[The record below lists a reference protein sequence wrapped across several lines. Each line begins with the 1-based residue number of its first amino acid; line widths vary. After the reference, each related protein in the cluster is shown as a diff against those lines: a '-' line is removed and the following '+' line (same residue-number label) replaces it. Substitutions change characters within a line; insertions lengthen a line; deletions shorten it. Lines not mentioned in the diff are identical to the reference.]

1 MPQPPS
7 TTAVAVPPKVTILA
21 GPTSVGKST
30 LSRYIRAT
38 YPQVHFSV
46 SATTRPA
53 RTGEIDGEDY
63 LFISPE
69 RFDELLDQDA
79 FLEWAVVHKKHRYG
93 TLRSTVEEALAAGRN
108 VLLEIDLQGARQVRE
123 KMPEAQFVFLAPPT
137 FEDLV
142 VRLIG
147 RGTEDEEER
156 RRRLETA
163 RIELAAEPEFD
174 VTIVNDDVDRAAR
187 QLVGIVCGEA
197 LTSPPSRLRDE
208 YSGS

>member
-1 MPQPPS
+1 MPH
-7 TTAVAVPPKVTILA
+7 VTVLA

-30 LSRYIRAT
+30 LSRYIRST
-38 YPQVHFSV
+38 YPEVHFSV

-53 RTGEIDGEDY
+53 RPGEVHGEDY

-69 RFDELLDQDA
+69 RFDQLLAEDA

-93 TLRSTVEEALAAGRN
+93 TLRSTVEEAMAQGKN

-123 KMPEAQFVFLAPPT
+123 KMPEAQFVFLAPPS
-137 FEDLV
+137 FDDLV
-142 VRLIG
+142 TRLIG

-156 RRRLETA
+156 QRRLETA

-174 VTIVNDDVDRAAR
+174 VTIINDDVERAAAE
-187 QLVGIVCGEA
+187 LVARMGFEPKPQTEGT
-197 LTSPPSRLRDE
+197 L
-208 YSGS
+208 